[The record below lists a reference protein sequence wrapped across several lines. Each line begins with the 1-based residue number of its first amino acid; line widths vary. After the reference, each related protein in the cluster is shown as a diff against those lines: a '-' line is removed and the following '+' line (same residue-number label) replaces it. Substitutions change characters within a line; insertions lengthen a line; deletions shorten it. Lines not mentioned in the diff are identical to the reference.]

1 MPSLS
6 RLLATYLR
14 PYGGAVALVVGL
26 LLIQSIA
33 NLYLPNLNADIINNG
48 VVKGDIGYIWRIG
61 AIMLALAVMVGI
73 LAIVAVWFSSGAS
86 MAFGR
91 DVRRAV
97 FERVG
102 PFDQS
107 FPVLSDR
114 DFFGRFLLAGL
125 RTVSIDRA
133 VYRYGAHQQSLS
145 FGSAAG
151 QLSYNS
157 EAIRLARTR
166 LAQAS
171 TEPARAFYRRWL
183 GWAIGYALARG
194 LKDGSFAKASVTS
207 AGKTDE
213 TSSLKLGS
221 PTASST
227 GSPPSPKSC

>member
-97 FERVG
+97 FERVQQ
-102 PFDQS
+102 FS
-107 FPVLSDR
+107 ATEMNR
-114 DFFGRFLLAGL
+114 FGTPSLITRNTNDVQQVQIFVQLALTLMVIAPIMGVGGVILAL
-125 RTVSIDRA
+125 RTNVRLSAILIVA
-133 VYRYGAHQQSLS
+133 VPLMVG
-145 FGSAAG
+145 
-151 QLSYNS
+151 
-157 EAIRLARTR
+157 
-166 LAQAS
+166 
-171 TEPARAFYRRWL
+171 
-183 GWAIGYALARG
+183 
-194 LKDGSFAKASVTS
+194 
-207 AGKTDE
+207 
-213 TSSLKLGS
+213 
-221 PTASST
+221 
-227 GSPPSPKSC
+227 